1 MTVDNTQA
9 SRSLTDRDTDLVQE
23 NHQKKKKKS
32 QDHSVVK
39 TNTGM
44 TTLKQDIKFPK
55 IAETE
60 CFISFVS
67 ISWDT
72 E

>member
-1 MTVDNTQA
+1 MTVYNTQA
-9 SRSLTDRDTDLVQE
+9 SRSLTNRDMDLVQE
-23 NHQKKKKKS
+23 NHQKKKS

-55 IAETE
+55 IAEIE

-72 E
+72 G